1 MRQLLYGLLALAL
14 VACNTKD
21 DDQFKADGGT
31 YAFKQSEII
40 VNTSETD
47 SFRLEA
53 YYIDE
58 PDASLRGTF
67 KFRVNEELSTPD
79 WKHYFVVVPFG
90 YMIMEEA
97 EDGTFFSDISIW
109 SDKVDKE
116 VVVVLDTFLG
126 YNDTAIDI
134 DGNSPINELTIYLR
148 PTE

>member
-1 MRQLLYGLLALAL
+1 MRKLLYGLLALAL

-40 VNTSETD
+40 VNASETD
-47 SFRLEA
+47 TFRLEA

-67 KFRVNEELSTPD
+67 KFRVDEELSTPD
-79 WKHYFVVVPFG
+79 WEHYFVAAPFG
-90 YMIMEEA
+90 YMVMEEA

-126 YNDTAIDI
+126 YDDSEVGF
-134 DGNSPINELTIYLR
+134 DGNKSISELTIRLR

>member
-1 MRQLLYGLLALAL
+1 MKRLIYGLMALAL

-40 VNTSETD
+40 VNASESD

-67 KFRVNEELSTPD
+67 KFRVNEELSTPN
-79 WKHYFVVVPFG
+79 WEQYFVVAPFG
-90 YMIMEEA
+90 YMTMEEA

-109 SDKVDKE
+109 PDKIDKE
-116 VVVVLDTFLG
+116 VIVILDTFLG
-126 YNDTAIDI
+126 YDDTAVDA
-134 DGNSPINELTIYLR
+134 DGNRPINELTIRLR
-148 PTE
+148 P

>member
-1 MRQLLYGLLALAL
+1 MRKLLYGLLALTL
-14 VACNTKD
+14 VACDTKD

-40 VNTSETD
+40 VNASETD
-47 SFRLEA
+47 TFRLEA

-67 KFRVNEELSTPD
+67 KFRVDEELSTPD
-79 WKHYFVVVPFG
+79 WEHYFVAVPFG
-90 YMIMEEA
+90 YMVMEEA

-126 YNDTAIDI
+126 YDDSEVGF
-134 DGNSPINELTIYLR
+134 DGNKSISELTIRLR